1 MPAEKKNKF
10 ALLEGAVWGDKIFQD
25 GVSLDQ
31 LEGLMH
37 PNHARK
43 MGDLYEKFARLNR
56 LRDTVLQGDVDGA
69 RRILDE
75 NKMCVDVPVRDDEK
89 NIFMTL
95 LGLIALR
102 PALKNGVKLM
112 EMLIAHKA
120 SINARSDLGQT
131 ALILAC
137 KAKNIPAAQLLIA
150 NGARLNAVDRNGW
163 SAMCASA
170 SLVDGQE
177 PTEFGMASSVLIDL
191 LITNGAA
198 KDGEEDPA
206 NQEVRKSAVP
216 LMVAVQYN
224 NYHALL
230 TLMQSGACVS
240 QEPLLHQA
248 LHLKRSVNYPII
260 QALTHG
266 GCNPH
271 ITDEDGKIPLHVATE
286 MYGKSDQ
293 VSKLIRDATDRWE
306 ALFNVARPKFEDEVE
321 NAIEE
326 EQGPEIAGL
335 IPEPVGP
342 KGFKGFIKKCEQP
355 CKDILKNPAY
365 QFTMFVC
372 LMLALFLPDFYVV
385 MDVEAQPLEIT
396 GDLRFT
402 SLDVILI
409 IIIFLFFWEIVFQ
422 VI

>member
-1 MPAEKKNKF
+1 MPEKKNKF
-10 ALLEGAVWGDKIFQD
+10 ALVEGAVWGDKIFQD

-112 EMLIAHKA
+112 EMLIAHEA

-150 NGARLNAVDRNGW
+150 SGARLNAVDRNGW
-163 SAMCASA
+163 SAICSAA

-191 LITNGAA
+191 LVTNGAA

-206 NQEVRKSAVP
+206 NQEVRRSAVP
-216 LMVAVQYN
+216 IMVAVQYN

-230 TLMQSGACVS
+230 TLMQ
-240 QEPLLHQA
+240 
-248 LHLKRSVNYPII
+248 
-260 QALTHG
+260 
-266 GCNPH
+266 
-271 ITDEDGKIPLHVATE
+271 
-286 MYGKSDQ
+286 
-293 VSKLIRDATDRWE
+293 
-306 ALFNVARPKFEDEVE
+306 
-321 NAIEE
+321 
-326 EQGPEIAGL
+326 
-335 IPEPVGP
+335 
-342 KGFKGFIKKCEQP
+342 
-355 CKDILKNPAY
+355 
-365 QFTMFVC
+365 
-372 LMLALFLPDFYVV
+372 
-385 MDVEAQPLEIT
+385 
-396 GDLRFT
+396 
-402 SLDVILI
+402 
-409 IIIFLFFWEIVFQ
+409 
-422 VI
+422 